1 MYCLS
6 HVHCFVIELVEKR
19 YSKTDL
25 SDTLI
30 AIQQLKNR
38 LNILEHWN
46 LSLISNQLQKLQL
59 NMLLNEKDTLPSKRR
74 YLERR
79 EKFDTNEHAL
89 NWNDEINSLR
99 VIYLYGK

>member
-1 MYCLS
+1 MYCVF

-25 SDTLI
+25 NDALI
-30 AIQQLKNR
+30 TIEQLKNR
-38 LNILEHWN
+38 LNMLEHWN

-59 NMLLNEKDTLPSKRR
+59 NMLLNEKDILPSKNR

-79 EKFDTNEHAL
+79 KKLDATEHIL
-89 NWNDEINSLR
+89 NWNDEIKSLR
-99 VIYLYGK
+99 VIHRNRH